1 MHLFNAFLLIVKLLR
16 ESGMGNGIR
25 AKMPKRK
32 KAASRGTDWKHFWLL
47 FPVCPAGSRFLRLG
61 IFGPDSVSHPEI
73 PLQTPFP
80 LEPGNLPK
88 IFFK

>member
-32 KAASRGTDWKHFWLL
+32 KAASRGTDWKHF
-47 FPVCPAGSRFLRLG
+47 
-61 IFGPDSVSHPEI
+61 
-73 PLQTPFP
+73 
-80 LEPGNLPK
+80 
-88 IFFK
+88 